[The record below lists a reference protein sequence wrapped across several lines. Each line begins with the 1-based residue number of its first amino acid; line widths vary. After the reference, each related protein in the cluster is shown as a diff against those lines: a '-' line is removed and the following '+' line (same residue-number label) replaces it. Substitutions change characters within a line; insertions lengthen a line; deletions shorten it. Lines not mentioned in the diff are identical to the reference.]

1 MIISNLFVYQ
11 DNLLKKALEV
21 IDSQSIGIC
30 LLVEVGGKF
39 LRTITDGDIRRL
51 LMQGHKLEEPL
62 SILELTTSIWAP
74 QETPSH
80 ILLDILRKNDIQQI
94 PILNEKQIPVD
105 IILRKHL
112 EDPILLSYPHLGTFE
127 TKYVQQ
133 AFETNWVAPLGPNV
147 ESFEKEVA
155 AYVGSQAAL
164 AVSSGTAAIHLAL
177 EVLDIGVGDIVFCS
191 DLTFVASVNPIL
203 YQGATPVLIDSDP
216 DTWNMS
222 PAALQRA
229 FEKYH
234 SQNKL
239 PKAVIV
245 VNLYGQSANLFPIKE
260 ICDAYQVPIIEDAA
274 ESLGAA
280 YHERKSGVIGLLGV
294 YSFNGNKIITTSG
307 GGMLI
312 SNNKELI
319 KKAQYL
325 STQAKDPADY
335 YLHTRKGYNYRMSN
349 ILAGVG
355 RGQLKVL
362 DERVQARR
370 RIFHT
375 YQAKL
380 QDIECINWMPEPD
393 GYYSTRWLSC
403 CVINP
408 NTAPIS
414 LRPFYRQI
422 TQKGIEVRRIWNPMH
437 SQPLFANIDYFPHKK
452 DESVS
457 DYLFENGLCLPSS
470 SNMTETQ
477 QNRVIETIRYFL
489 GKKN

>member
-1 MIISNLFVYQ
+1 MVISDLFVQQ
-11 DNLLKKALEV
+11 DTILKKAIEI
-21 IDSQSIGIC
+21 IDSQGLGIC
-30 LLVEVGGKF
+30 LLVEDNHKF

-51 LMQGHKLEEPL
+51 LMRGHKLEENL
-62 SILELTTSIWAP
+62 SALEPSSSIWSP
-74 QETPSH
+74 QDTPPA
-80 ILLDILRKNDIQQI
+80 ILLDLLRKNDIQQI
-94 PILNEKQIPVD
+94 PLLNKKGVPVD

-112 EDPILLSYPHLGTFE
+112 EDPVLLSYPHLGTFE
-127 TKYVQQ
+127 TQYVQQ

-147 ESFEKEVA
+147 EAFEEEIA

-177 EVLDIGVGDIVFCS
+177 EVLDIAAGDIVFCS

-203 YQGATPVLIDSDP
+203 YQGAIPVLIDSEP
-216 DTWNMS
+216 GTWNMS
-222 PAALQRA
+222 PAALQKA

-245 VNLYGQSANLFPIKE
+245 VSLYGQSADLSPIKE
-260 ICDAYQVPIIEDAA
+260 ICDFYQVPIIEDAA
-274 ESLGAA
+274 ESLGAS
-280 YHERKSGVIGLLGV
+280 YHGQKSGVIGLLGI

-307 GGMLI
+307 GGMLV

-349 ILAGVG
+349 VLAGVG

-362 DERVQARR
+362 DERVQSRR
-370 RIFHT
+370 KIFQT
-375 YQAKL
+375 YQEKL
-380 QDIECINWMPEPD
+380 HNIDCLQWMPEPK

-403 CVINP
+403 CVIDP
-408 NTAPIS
+408 QKTS
-414 LRPFYRQI
+414 LPLEVIYRQI
-422 TQKGIEVRRIWNPMH
+422 TQKGIEVRRIWKPMH
-437 SQPLFANIDYFPHKK
+437 AQPLFADIDYFPHSNA
-452 DESVS
+452 ESVS

-470 SNMTETQ
+470 SNMTEKQ
-477 QNRVIETIRYFL
+477 QNRVIEIISTIL
-489 GKKN
+489 G